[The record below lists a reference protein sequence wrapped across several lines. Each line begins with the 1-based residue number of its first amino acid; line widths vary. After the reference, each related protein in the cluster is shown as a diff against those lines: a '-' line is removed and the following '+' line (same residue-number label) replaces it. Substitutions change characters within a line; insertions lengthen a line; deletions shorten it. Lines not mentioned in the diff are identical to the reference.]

1 MGRVSVITEAQKQKL
16 AVVVLAKAVARGEF
30 TLASGKK
37 SSFYIDCRN
46 LMYDKENVI
55 VALAFAEVLKEDVV
69 VFDAVGGPGLGAAP
83 LTGVLTGVLGKRG
96 FAVRSEE
103 KNHGKPGLVCGP
115 VKPGDKVVLIEDVT
129 TSGESLAKAA
139 KAMKDYGCTVM
150 HAVTL
155 VDREAGARQRFR
167 SLDIPF
173 KAMLTLKD
181 LGLKEGE

>member
-1 MGRVSVITEAQKQKL
+1 MGRIPMTDDKKAKLISVVE
-16 AVVVLAKAVARGEF
+16 AKAVSRGEF

-46 LMYDKENVI
+46 LLYDKENII
-55 VALAFAEVLKEDVV
+55 VALAFAEFIKKEVV

-103 KNHGKPGLVCGP
+103 KGHGKPGLIAGP
-115 VKPGDKVVLIEDVT
+115 VQPTDKVVVIEDVT
-129 TSGESLAKAA
+129 TSGNSLAKAA
-139 KAMKDYGCTVM
+139 RVLMDFGCTVM

-155 VDREAGARQRFR
+155 VDRETGAKQLFR
-167 SLDIPF
+167 SMDIPF
-173 KAMLTLKD
+173 TALLTLKD
-181 LGLKEGE
+181 LGLKEEE